1 MPRVPLT
8 SFQTHKSCRR
18 LPFLRDEVALLLLP
32 DQDEASAVRFDA
44 LLYGIELA
52 YLVGKKYTR
61 ARKDLRKKVTA
72 VASVSTIPEVRAQS
86 ELMEKILHT
95 DYLDNAGINEFE
107 HIRKSLRDLMK
118 YLPHDGKIYAPI
130 SRTIS
135 SPLNGEKPIWKTM
148 I

>member
-1 MPRVPLT
+1 M
-8 SFQTHKSCRR
+8 
-18 LPFLRDEVALLLLP
+18 RDEVAPLLLP

-61 ARKDLRKKVTA
+61 ARKDLRKKVAA

-118 YLPHDGKIYAPI
+118 YLPMMAKLRNQFHGQF
-130 SRTIS
+130 
-135 SPLNGEKPIWKTM
+135 PLH
-148 I
+148 